1 MLRGDDMQQYFTSFL
16 TAEQVEFM
24 QAVLTIKAAPRKV
37 MAADCL
43 GLPRIA
49 SDCLGLPP
57 SSAVLTIRAAPR
69 KPAHSRTP
77 TNPDAPGRTRTNP
90 DEPRRTRTNPDE
102 P

>member
-43 GLPRIA
+43 RLPLIA
-49 SDCLGLPP
+49 SDCL
-57 SSAVLTIRAAPR
+57 
-69 KPAHSRTP
+69 
-77 TNPDAPGRTRTNP
+77 
-90 DEPRRTRTNPDE
+90 
-102 P
+102 

>member
-49 SDCLGLPP
+49 SDCLGLPRIA
-57 SSAVLTIRAAPR
+57 SLISRADDQSRAAKACPL
-69 KPAHSRTP
+69 S
-77 TNPDAPGRTRTNP
+77 NP